1 VKTKDGKLAEV
12 QKAQAELIRKQR
24 ADLFLIV
31 TFNSRISVSW
41 RKTL

>member
-12 QKAQAELIRKQR
+12 QNAQTELIRKQQ

-31 TFNSRISVSW
+31 TFNSRISVLW